1 MGVVV
6 LNTYLS
12 HKQLYIGN
20 LQNQSI
26 TLFLVISNIKT
37 IFFKYVFK

>member
-1 MGVVV
+1 MCVVV
-6 LNTYLS
+6 FNTYLS

-26 TLFLVISNIKT
+26 TLFLIISNIQT
-37 IFFKYVFK
+37 I